1 MSVRRKRIA
10 MVMGGLALTGAVV
23 VAVAAA
29 VGGDQISARL
39 TGYQVAPAVSSTGQ
53 GTFNASVSGDES
65 SVSWTLDYSD
75 LEGAV
80 QQAHIHFGQQG
91 VTSAI
96 SVFLCTNLGNGPA
109 GTQPC
114 PAPPAHIAGTITA
127 ADVTNL
133 ANAQGI
139 SAGQLG
145 ELIDALDAGVT
156 YVDVHTTKWPSGEL
170 RAQLKPPPGAPGPT
184 GPAGPQGETGQSGAT
199 GPAGATGPK
208 GEPGP
213 TGKVK
218 CKVKSP
224 KKVKCK
230 VKN

>member
-1 MSVRRKRIA
+1 
-10 MVMGGLALTGAVV
+10 V

-29 VGGDQISARL
+29 VGGDQISAKL
-39 TGYQVAPAVSSTGQ
+39 TGYEETPSAVSSTGQ
-53 GTFNASVSGDES
+53 GAFNATVAGDES
-65 SVSWTLDYSD
+65 SVAWTLSYSD

-80 QQAHIHFGQQG
+80 QQAHVHFGQQG
-91 VTSAI
+91 VTGPI

-114 PAPPAHIAGTITA
+114 PAPPAQITGTFAA

-133 ANAQGI
+133 ANERGI
-139 SAGQLG
+139 SAGELD
-145 ELIDALDAGVT
+145 ELIDALDAGMT
-156 YVDVHTTKWPSGEL
+156 YVDVHSTRWPGGEI
-170 RAQLKPPPGAPGPT
+170 RAQLKPPPGVPGPAGPT
-184 GPAGPQGETGQSGAT
+184 GPAGPQGEAGQPGAT
-199 GPAGATGPK
+199 GPA
-208 GEPGP
+208 GP

-218 CKVKSP
+218 CKVKSR

>member
-1 MSVRRKRIA
+1 
-10 MVMGGLALTGAVV
+10 LALTGAVV

-39 TGYQVAPAVSSTGQ
+39 TGYQVSPAVSSTGQ

-65 SVSWTLDYSD
+65 SVSWTLDYSG

-114 PAPPAHIAGTITA
+114 PAPPAHVVGTITA

-139 SAGQLG
+139 SAGELG

-156 YVDVHTTKWPSGEL
+156 YVDIHTTKCPSGEL
-170 RAQLKPPPGAPGPT
+170 RAQLKPPPGAPGPVGPT
-184 GPAGPQGETGQSGAT
+184 GPAGPQGEAGQSGAT
-199 GPAGATGPK
+199 GPAGATGP
-208 GEPGP
+208 

-218 CKVKSP
+218 CKVKSR
-224 KKVKCK
+224 KKVQCK